1 MSTDCIEKQI
11 LLRATR
17 SRVWRALIDPDELAA
32 WFGMRFEAP
41 FVPGARLAGK
51 IVGTTMDAE
60 IAAAQRQHA
69 HVKIDILVERVEP
82 EHVLSF
88 RWHPAAVER
97 GVDYSQEAR
106 TLVEFRL
113 EEADGGVM
121 LTVTESGFDQL
132 STTRREAARQSNDQ
146 GWAIV
151 VSLLQRYVAGK

>member
-97 GVDYSQEAR
+97 GSITRKKRAR
-106 TLVEFRL
+106 W
-113 EEADGGVM
+113 
-121 LTVTESGFDQL
+121 
-132 STTRREAARQSNDQ
+132 SNSD
-146 GWAIV
+146 
-151 VSLLQRYVAGK
+151 